1 MHRTEGYSVCRL
13 RCVSLGA
20 LCISSFLLMSHMS
33 YLQIC
38 LSIWTQTVKFA
49 WWDSIR
55 ENDTLHCCWGLFYAL
70 GTRQSCHLSFL
81 ALRNW
86 VALLKQHVDDRQP
99 TNRHCP
105 NEAVLFSI
113 PYSPLLSLSSCCSLY
128 DLCFEDSVAS
138 DFSVRFS
145 KHQHDNNYQI
155 WWHIDCVQ
163 YCNKSGYRNNNWFM
177 VHNE

>member
-113 PYSPLLSLSSCCSLY
+113 PYFPPPRSLLMLLSLRSLFRGQCCFGFLRTVLKASAWQQLP
-128 DLCFEDSVAS
+128 DLMTHWLCP
-138 DFSVRFS
+138 
-145 KHQHDNNYQI
+145 I
-155 WWHIDCVQ
+155 L
-163 YCNKSGYRNNNWFM
+163 
-177 VHNE
+177 

>member
-1 MHRTEGYSVCRL
+1 
-13 RCVSLGA
+13 
-20 LCISSFLLMSHMS
+20 MS

-55 ENDTLHCCWGLFYAL
+55 ENDTLHCCWGLYHAL

-86 VALLKQHVDDRQP
+86 VALLKQHVDNQQTDTVPMRQ
-99 TNRHCP
+99 CSS
-105 NEAVLFSI
+105 AFLI
-113 PYSPLLSLSSCCSLY
+113 SPSSVSPHAALH

-163 YCNKSGYRNNNWFM
+163 YCNKSGYRNNNWFT
-177 VHNE
+177 VQNE

>member
-113 PYSPLLSLSSCCSLY
+113 PHFPLLSLSSCCSLRSLFRGQCCFGFLRTVLKASAWQQLP
-128 DLCFEDSVAS
+128 DLMTHWLCP
-138 DFSVRFS
+138 
-145 KHQHDNNYQI
+145 I
-155 WWHIDCVQ
+155 L
-163 YCNKSGYRNNNWFM
+163 
-177 VHNE
+177 